1 MKTRILSA
9 AVLLPLFLVVVLVLP
24 AWATA
29 IVFGAVA
36 SLAVYELMYRTGMMK
51 NLRLVIYAM
60 VMAFLVSLWSLRKS
74 ASLGAIGVMVYLL
87 VLLGEFLWSFSRGG
101 KLRFERLSMC
111 LVCGLLIPYLLT
123 AMVRIRA
130 MYAGIDPAENA
141 LGKYLIL
148 IPCILTFTADS
159 AAYFVGKAF
168 GKHKLA
174 PVISPKKTIE
184 GAVGGVIATVL
195 LLEVYALILDKA
207 FGFDVIYGYGILY
220 GILGSTI
227 SILGDL
233 TFSVVARP
241 LGIKDYGNLLPGHG
255 GALDRF
261 VSMILV
267 APATEI
273 LLLMLPM
280 AVPMAGVG

>member
-9 AVLLPLFLVVVLVLP
+9 AVLLPAFLVVVLVCP

-29 IVFGAVA
+29 VLFGAVA
-36 SLAVYELMYRTGMMK
+36 SLAVYELMYRTGMVK

-60 VMAFLVSLWSLRKS
+60 VMAFLVSLWSLNKS
-74 ASLGAIGVMVYLL
+74 STLAAIGLLVYLL
-87 VLLGEFLWSFSRGG
+87 ALLGEFLWSFSHGS
-101 KLRFERLSMC
+101 KLRFERLCLC

-130 MYAGIDPAENA
+130 MYAGIDPADNT

-159 AAYFVGKAF
+159 AAYFVGRAF

-184 GAVGGVIATVL
+184 GAIGGVICTVV
-195 LLEVYALILDKA
+195 LLEVYVLLLDKA
-207 FGFDVIYGYGILY
+207 FGFDVIYGYGPLY

-233 TFSVVARP
+233 SFSVIKRQA
-241 LGIKDYGNLLPGHG
+241 GIKDYGNLIPGHG

-261 VSMILV
+261 DSMILV
-267 APATEI
+267 APVTEV
-273 LLLMLPM
+273 LLLTLPI

>member
-36 SLAVYELMYRTGMMK
+36 ALAVYELMYRTGMMK
-51 NLRLVIYAM
+51 NLRLVVYAM
-60 VMAFLVSLWSLRKS
+60 VMAVLVSFWSLSKS
-74 ASLGAIGVMVYLL
+74 ASLGAIGVVVYLL
-87 VLLGEFLWSFSRGG
+87 VLLGEYLWSFSQGG
-101 KLRFERLSMC
+101 KLRFEKLCLC

-130 MYAGIDPAENA
+130 MYAGIDPSQNA

-159 AAYFVGKAF
+159 AAYFVGGAI

-184 GAVGGVIATVL
+184 GAMGGVICTVAFVEL
-195 LLEVYALILDKA
+195 YALLLDKA

-220 GILGSTI
+220 GILGSVI

-233 TFSVVARP
+233 TFSVIKRQV
-241 LGIKDYGNLLPGHG
+241 GIKDYGNLIPGHG

-261 VSMILV
+261 DSMILV

>member
-1 MKTRILSA
+1 MAVLVCLVFAAAIFSYGREDEVSVPQLMACLFGGILIPLGLTA
-9 AVLLPLFLVVVLVLP
+9 LVELKCMEQGRYLVLLAVLL
-24 AWATA
+24 
-29 IVFGAVA
+29 
-36 SLAVYELMYRTGMMK
+36 
-51 NLRLVIYAM
+51 
-60 VMAFLVSLWSLRKS
+60 
-74 ASLGAIGVMVYLL
+74 
-87 VLLGEFLWSFSRGG
+87 
-101 KLRFERLSMC
+101 
-111 LVCGLLIPYLLT
+111 
-123 AMVRIRA
+123 
-130 MYAGIDPAENA
+130 
-141 LGKYLIL
+141 
-148 IPCILTFTADS
+148 TFVTDA

-233 TFSVVARP
+233 TFSVIKRQV
-241 LGIKDYGNLLPGHG
+241 GIKDYGNLIPGHG

-261 VSMILV
+261 DSMILV